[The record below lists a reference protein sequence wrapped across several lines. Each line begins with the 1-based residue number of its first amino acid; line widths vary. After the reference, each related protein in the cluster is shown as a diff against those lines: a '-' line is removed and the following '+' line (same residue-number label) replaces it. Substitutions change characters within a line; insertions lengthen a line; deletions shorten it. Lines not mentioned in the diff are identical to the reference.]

1 MKDLNLTR
9 LNTSSPYSFWRDGEI
24 YYLKTDFDIVYAV
37 SFDQETVRGYDTY
50 WFNLANTSDKP
61 SPNDKKLMLSIISV
75 IEEFF
80 NNNPDILLYICD
92 TANGQQAQRD
102 RLFLRWFHGYKQQQK
117 FCLQTTTIMDEDE
130 ANYLAMIVQ
139 KSNPHLNDILKMFK
153 EETTMFK
160 ENK

>member
-92 TANGQQAQRD
+92 TANGQQAQERQTVSKMVS
-102 RLFLRWFHGYKQQQK
+102 W
-117 FCLQTTTIMDEDE
+117 LQTATEVLSSDN
-130 ANYLAMIVQ
+130 NY
-139 KSNPHLNDILKMFK
+139 HG
-153 EETTMFK
+153 
-160 ENK
+160 